1 MTINQLI
8 LQYPYTRIVSHLSG
22 NEEELIKLLNELSI
36 AIRRGAD
43 IGNKEV
49 QWQKELKE
57 ISDDNAALNVF
68 YEMFIRGIS
77 RKLSAIFVYYFATRV
92 IKNKAYPSNYALDAY
107 YTRSVVIFKNMNLF
121 LNLLSSAKR
130 DFYNGRLGDNQIFDV
145 FLLANVYS
153 SSGTELDGPIFR
165 KIVAQTPGVAANHP
179 SFTKSEIV
187 KEGLIV
193 SDSVYEYISRELEDS
208 YFPCRALWDLL

>member
-22 NEEELIKLLNELSI
+22 NEEELMKLLTELSV
-36 AIRRGAD
+36 AIRRGGAD
-43 IGNKEV
+43 IGIEEV

-57 ISDDNAALNVF
+57 VSDDNAALNAF

-77 RKLSAIFVYYFATRV
+77 KKLSAIFVYYFAARV
-92 IKNKAYPSNYALDAY
+92 INNEEYPSNYALDAY
-107 YTRSVVIFKNMNLF
+107 YMRSVVIFKNMNLF

-130 DFYNGRLGDNQIFDV
+130 DFYNGRLGDNQIFDI

-165 KIVAQTPGVAANHP
+165 NIIAQTPVVAANHP
-179 SFTKSEIV
+179 DFTKSEIV
-187 KEGLIV
+187 EEGLIAA
-193 SDSVYEYISRELEDS
+193 DSLYKYIDWSIKNYS
-208 YFPCRALWDLL
+208 YFTWQYR

>member
-22 NEEELIKLLNELSI
+22 NEEELMKLLTELSV
-36 AIRRGAD
+36 AIRRGGAD
-43 IGNKEV
+43 IGIEEV

-57 ISDDNAALNVF
+57 VSDDNAALNAF

-77 RKLSAIFVYYFATRV
+77 KKLSAIFVYYFAARV
-92 IKNKAYPSNYALDAY
+92 INNEEYPSSYALDAY
-107 YTRSVVIFKNMNLF
+107 YMRSVVIFKNMNLF

-130 DFYNGRLGDNQIFDV
+130 DFYNGRLGDNQIFDI

-165 KIVAQTPGVAANHP
+165 NIIAQTPVVAANHP
-179 SFTKSEIV
+179 DFTKSEIV
-187 KEGLIV
+187 EEGLIAA
-193 SDSVYEYISRELEDS
+193 DSLYEYIDWSIKNYS
-208 YFPCRALWDLL
+208 YFTWQYR

>member
-22 NEEELIKLLNELSI
+22 NEEELMKLLTELSV
-36 AIRRGAD
+36 AIRRGGAD
-43 IGNKEV
+43 IGIEEV

-57 ISDDNAALNVF
+57 VSDDNAALNAF

-77 RKLSAIFVYYFATRV
+77 KKLSAIFVYYFAARV
-92 IKNKAYPSNYALDAY
+92 INNEEYPSNYALDAY
-107 YTRSVVIFKNMNLF
+107 YMRSVVIFKNMNLF

-130 DFYNGRLGDNQIFDV
+130 DFYNGPLGDNQIFDI

-165 KIVAQTPGVAANHP
+165 NIIAQTPVVAANHP
-179 SFTKSEIV
+179 DFTKSEIV
-187 KEGLIV
+187 EEGLIAA
-193 SDSVYEYISRELEDS
+193 DSLYKYIDWSIKNYS
-208 YFPCRALWDLL
+208 YFTWQYR

>member
-22 NEEELIKLLNELSI
+22 NEEELMKLLTGLSV
-36 AIRRGAD
+36 AIRRGGAD
-43 IGNKEV
+43 IGIEEV

-57 ISDDNAALNVF
+57 VSDDNAALNAF

-77 RKLSAIFVYYFATRV
+77 KKLSAIFVYYFAARV
-92 IKNKAYPSNYALDAY
+92 INNEEYPSNYALDAY
-107 YTRSVVIFKNMNLF
+107 YMRSVVIFKNMNLF

-130 DFYNGRLGDNQIFDV
+130 DFYNGRLGDNQIFDI

-165 KIVAQTPGVAANHP
+165 NIIAQTPVVAANHP
-179 SFTKSEIV
+179 DFTKSEIV
-187 KEGLIV
+187 EEGLIAA
-193 SDSVYEYISRELEDS
+193 DSLYEYIDWSIKNYS
-208 YFPCRALWDLL
+208 YFTWQYW

>member
-22 NEEELIKLLNELSI
+22 NEENLMKLLTELSV

-43 IGNKEV
+43 IGLEEV

-57 ISDDNAALNVF
+57 VSDDNAALNAF

-77 RKLSAIFVYYFATRV
+77 KKLSAVFVYYFSTRV
-92 IKNKAYPSNYALDAY
+92 INNKVYPSSYALDAY
-107 YTRSVVIFKNMNLF
+107 YMRSVVIFKNMNLF
-121 LNLLSSAKR
+121 LNFLSFTKR
-130 DFYNGRLGDNQIFDV
+130 DFYNGRLGNNQIFDI

-153 SSGTELDGPIFR
+153 SYGTVLDGPIFR
-165 KIVAQTPGVAANHP
+165 KIIAQTPKVAANHP
-179 SFTKSEIV
+179 DFTKSEIV
-187 KEGLIV
+187 EEGLIAA
-193 SDSVYEYISRELEDS
+193 DSLYEHIDWSIKNYS
-208 YFPCRALWDLL
+208 YFTWQYQ

>member
-8 LQYPYTRIVSHLSG
+8 LQFPYIRIVSHLSG
-22 NEEELIKLLNELSI
+22 NEEELMKLLTELSV

-43 IGNKEV
+43 IGIEEV

-57 ISDDNAALNVF
+57 VSDDNAALNAF

-77 RKLSAIFVYYFATRV
+77 KKLSAIFVYYFATRV
-92 IKNKAYPSNYALDAY
+92 IKSEVYPSNFALDAY
-107 YTRSVVIFKNMNLF
+107 YMRSVVIFKNMNLF

-130 DFYNGRLGDNQIFDV
+130 DFYNGRLGDNQMFDI

-165 KIVAQTPGVAANHP
+165 KIIAQAPEVAANHP
-179 SFTKSEIV
+179 DFTKSEIV
-187 KEGLIV
+187 EEGLIAA
-193 SDSVYEYISRELEDS
+193 DSLYESIDWKLKNYSIFTWQ
-208 YFPCRALWDLL
+208 YQ

>member
-22 NEEELIKLLNELSI
+22 NEEELMKLLTELSV
-36 AIRRGAD
+36 AIRRGGAD
-43 IGNKEV
+43 IGIEEV

-57 ISDDNAALNVF
+57 VSDDNAALNAF

-77 RKLSAIFVYYFATRV
+77 KKLSAIFVYYFAARV
-92 IKNKAYPSNYALDAY
+92 INNEEYPSSYALDAY
-107 YTRSVVIFKNMNLF
+107 YMRSVVIFKNMNLF

-130 DFYNGRLGDNQIFDV
+130 DFYNGRLGDNQIFDI

-165 KIVAQTPGVAANHP
+165 NIIAQTPVVAANHP
-179 SFTKSEIV
+179 DFTKSEIV
-187 KEGLIV
+187 EESLIAA
-193 SDSVYEYISRELEDS
+193 DSLYEYIDWSIKNYS
-208 YFPCRALWDLL
+208 YFTWQYR

>member
-22 NEEELIKLLNELSI
+22 NEEELMKLLTELSV
-36 AIRRGAD
+36 AIRKGGAD
-43 IGNKEV
+43 IGIEEV

-57 ISDDNAALNVF
+57 VSDDNAALNAF

-77 RKLSAIFVYYFATRV
+77 KKLSAIFVYYFAARV
-92 IKNKAYPSNYALDAY
+92 INNEEYPSNYALDAY
-107 YTRSVVIFKNMNLF
+107 YMRSVVIFKNMNLF

-130 DFYNGRLGDNQIFDV
+130 DFYNGRLGDNQIFDI

-165 KIVAQTPGVAANHP
+165 NIIAQTPVVAANHP
-179 SFTKSEIV
+179 DFTKSEIV
-187 KEGLIV
+187 EEGLIAA
-193 SDSVYEYISRELEDS
+193 DSLYEYIDWSIKNYS
-208 YFPCRALWDLL
+208 YFTWQYR

>member
-22 NEEELIKLLNELSI
+22 NEEELMKLLTELSV
-36 AIRRGAD
+36 AIRRGGAD
-43 IGNKEV
+43 IGIEEV

-57 ISDDNAALNVF
+57 VSDDNAALNAF

-77 RKLSAIFVYYFATRV
+77 KKLSAIFVYYFAARV
-92 IKNKAYPSNYALDAY
+92 INNEEYPSNYALDAY
-107 YTRSVVIFKNMNLF
+107 YMRSVVIFKNMNLF

-130 DFYNGRLGDNQIFDV
+130 DFYNGRLGDNQIFDI

-165 KIVAQTPGVAANHP
+165 NIIAQTPVVAANHP
-179 SFTKSEIV
+179 DFTKSEIV
-187 KEGLIV
+187 EEGLIAA
-193 SDSVYEYISRELEDS
+193 DSLYEHIDWSIKNYS
-208 YFPCRALWDLL
+208 YFTWQYR

>member
-22 NEEELIKLLNELSI
+22 NEEELMKLLTELSV
-36 AIRRGAD
+36 AIRRGGAD
-43 IGNKEV
+43 IGIEEV

-57 ISDDNAALNVF
+57 VSDDNAALNAF

-77 RKLSAIFVYYFATRV
+77 KKLSAIFVYYFAARV
-92 IKNKAYPSNYALDAY
+92 INNEEYPSNYALDAY
-107 YTRSVVIFKNMNLF
+107 YMRSVVIFKNMNLF

-130 DFYNGRLGDNQIFDV
+130 DFYNGRLGDNQMFDI

-165 KIVAQTPGVAANHP
+165 NIIAQTPVVAANHP
-179 SFTKSEIV
+179 DFTKSEIV
-187 KEGLIV
+187 EEGLIAA
-193 SDSVYEYISRELEDS
+193 DSLYEYIDWSIKNYS
-208 YFPCRALWDLL
+208 YFTWQYR

>member
-1 MTINQLI
+1 MTMNQLI

-22 NEEELIKLLNELSI
+22 NEEELMKLLTELSV
-36 AIRRGAD
+36 AIRKGGAD
-43 IGNKEV
+43 IGIEEV

-57 ISDDNAALNVF
+57 VSDDNAALNAF

-77 RKLSAIFVYYFATRV
+77 KKLSAIFVYYFAARV
-92 IKNKAYPSNYALDAY
+92 INNEEYPSNYALDAY
-107 YTRSVVIFKNMNLF
+107 YMRSVVIFKNMNLF

-130 DFYNGRLGDNQIFDV
+130 DFYNGRLGDNQIFDI

-165 KIVAQTPGVAANHP
+165 NIIAQTPVVAANHP
-179 SFTKSEIV
+179 DFTKSEIV
-187 KEGLIV
+187 EEGLIAA
-193 SDSVYEYISRELEDS
+193 DSLYEYIDWSIKNYS
-208 YFPCRALWDLL
+208 YFTWQYR

>member
-22 NEEELIKLLNELSI
+22 NEEELMKLLTELSV
-36 AIRRGAD
+36 AIRRGGAD
-43 IGNKEV
+43 IGIEEV

-57 ISDDNAALNVF
+57 VSDDNAALNAF

-77 RKLSAIFVYYFATRV
+77 KKLSAIFVYYFAARV
-92 IKNKAYPSNYALDAY
+92 INNEEYPSKYALDAY
-107 YTRSVVIFKNMNLF
+107 YMRSVVIFKNMNLF

-130 DFYNGRLGDNQIFDV
+130 DFYNGRLGDNQIFDI

-165 KIVAQTPGVAANHP
+165 NIIAQTPVVAANHP
-179 SFTKSEIV
+179 DFTKSEIV
-187 KEGLIV
+187 EEGLIAA
-193 SDSVYEYISRELEDS
+193 DSLYEYIDWSIKNYS
-208 YFPCRALWDLL
+208 YFTWQYR

>member
-22 NEEELIKLLNELSI
+22 NEEELMKLLTELSV
-36 AIRRGAD
+36 AIRRGGAD
-43 IGNKEV
+43 IGIEEV

-57 ISDDNAALNVF
+57 VSDDNAALNAF

-77 RKLSAIFVYYFATRV
+77 KKLSAIFVYYFAARV
-92 IKNKAYPSNYALDAY
+92 INNEEYPSNYALDAY
-107 YTRSVVIFKNMNLF
+107 YMRSVVIFKNMNLF

-130 DFYNGRLGDNQIFDV
+130 DFYNGRLDDNQIFDI

-165 KIVAQTPGVAANHP
+165 NIIAQTPVVAANHP
-179 SFTKSEIV
+179 DFTKSEIV
-187 KEGLIV
+187 EEGLIAA
-193 SDSVYEYISRELEDS
+193 DSLYKYIDWSIKNYS
-208 YFPCRALWDLL
+208 YFTWQYR